1 MGIELEPYAAQLARV
16 NLDAAGVKGDIY
28 CRDAFDLKA
37 NEDLRE
43 GFDLVYS
50 LGVMEHLADVSEKIA
65 ILARYVKPTGRLITL
80 VPNLQGVNWIMQ
92 RLASLRV
99 LQAHVVYSTEALRT
113 VHEQA
118 GLRTIAAGYLGFMNG
133 FLTSALGESRAR
145 WGVHHGLCRML
156 AIGGAVW
163 MRAGLPTKEW
173 PWIAPWVFYVGSKP
187 QPEKSLRTS
196 AGRWLASESS
206 GRCPQTTA
214 PGLGC
219 LLRDRSSIEG

>member
-99 LQAHVVYSTEALRT
+99 LQAHVVYSTEALRA